1 MVNEEVQAKQDLQ
14 NQGYKYVSADDLQY
28 YQGGPA
34 KSLWNGSG
42 WDYYVEKDAKY
53 DWSAKQEAAT
63 TNNYNFDVNVSEV
76 GDLQDLLDMADTA
89 QMLER
94 MG

>member
-1 MVNEEVQAKQDLQ
+1 M
-14 NQGYKYVSADDLQY
+14 
-28 YQGGPA
+28 
-34 KSLWNGSG
+34 
-42 WDYYVEKDAKY
+42 DYYVEKDAKY